1 MSMEEGHGAQVLC
14 ISKTEKNECEGESQQ
29 NKQNP
34 GQAGHGKGGYGEMVP
49 NNREDSGTEF

>member
-1 MSMEEGHGAQVLC
+1 MEEGHGAQVLC